1 MRETAVIE
9 MKGGGK
15 VLACTTMKNIYVL
28 IFKEKGFGGRNIICT
43 HKEEL
48 GGISSLIT
56 VGR

>member
-15 VLACTTMKNIYVL
+15 VSSCTTLKNIYVL
-28 IFKEKGFGGRNIICT
+28 IFKDKGFGGRNIICT

-48 GGISSLIT
+48 GKY
-56 VGR
+56 

>member
-9 MKGGGK
+9 MKG
-15 VLACTTMKNIYVL
+15 TTLKNIYVL

-48 GGISSLIT
+48 GKY
-56 VGR
+56 